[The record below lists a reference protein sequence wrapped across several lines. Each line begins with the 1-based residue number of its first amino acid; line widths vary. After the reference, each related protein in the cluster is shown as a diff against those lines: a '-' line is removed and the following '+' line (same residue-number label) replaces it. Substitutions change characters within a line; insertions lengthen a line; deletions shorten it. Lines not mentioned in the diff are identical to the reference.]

1 MFDKAAVKQVLN
13 SVEPWHEADSQKTQ
27 ARLSERHAPFTRGIH
42 PTGYRAKPWTMRMF
56 VGFDLH
62 DDQRPGGE
70 YQEPVYF

>member
-13 SVEPWHEADSQKTQ
+13 SVEPWHEADFQ
-27 ARLSERHAPFTRGIH
+27 TRGIH